1 MTWKNSVASIFIAPA
16 AEGTMVAVS
25 AVRAVPGAGLE
36 GDRYFLK
43 VGTYSNHPGTGRH
56 VTLIESEAFEALKRD
71 YGIDLEPASGRR
83 NIVTRGV
90 PQPSSRARIRSRRH
104 QAPRHALVRAVFAFG
119 RADSKRRGARPR
131 SPRRIARGYPGGG
144 HHPRRRRHPPDLRAS
159 AFLLFRFSM
168 RNDLIRESSEAGVTP
183 PFPAFLCVPGLRLR
197 SGS

>member
-90 PQPSSRARIRSRRH
+90 PLNH
-104 QAPRHALVRAVFAFG
+104 LVGREFEVGATRLRGTRLCEPCSHLEGLTRKGVVRG
-119 RADSKRRGARPR
+119 LVHRGGLRADILAEGTIRVGDD
-131 SPRRIARGYPGGG
+131 IC
-144 HHPRRRRHPPDLRAS
+144 
-159 AFLLFRFSM
+159 
-168 RNDLIRESSEAGVTP
+168 LI
-183 PFPAFLCVPGLRLR
+183 
-197 SGS
+197 